1 MAGTVRR
8 GPSAKRNEPK
18 GLLAQAK
25 QKLTNA
31 GNYISGFLFGNDP
44 DQGQKPASVKKANVF
59 NSVRLANESRHS
71 KSARNDK
78 ENLANSLHELSIDG
92 DSPLKSKR
100 GGNFAYEP

>member
-44 DQGQKPASVKKANVF
+44 DQKPASVKKANVF

-100 GGNFAYEP
+100 GGHFAYEP

>member
-31 GNYISGFLFGNDP
+31 GNYISGFLFGSDP
-44 DQGQKPASVKKANVF
+44 DQNPASVKKANVF

-78 ENLANSLHELSIDG
+78 ENLTNSLHELSIDG

-100 GGNFAYEP
+100 GGHFAYEP